1 VSLLC
6 VGEVLVDL
14 IGGDGI
20 PGGAPANV
28 ACHVASLG
36 ERSLLLSRVGND
48 ENGRYLLE
56 WLDARGVRTDLVQTD
71 PACPTGVVR
80 VLPGPRYEIGE
91 PAAWDFIADSD
102 AAAVAAAAP
111 GAVVFGTLAQ
121 RQPVSRK
128 TIRALVATVRA
139 AGVPVLCDL
148 NLRAPFFDEE
158 TVLWSL
164 RHCDLLKLN
173 REELETV
180 SFMLSARG
188 ETGDLFR
195 GLLREFGI
203 GRGVL
208 TAGEKGAWL
217 CEDGE
222 LFHQPAAEAPRVVD
236 AVGAGD
242 AFTAVVSVALQRG
255 VSLRRAGPAAAELSA
270 HVLSRTGG
278 TPVVPDELA
287 ARINSM
293 LAA

>member
-1 VSLLC
+1 VLC
-6 VGEVLVDL
+6 LGEVLVDL
-14 IGGDGI
+14 IGADGI

-36 ERSLLLSRVGND
+36 ERSSLLSRVGND
-48 ENGRYLLE
+48 GNGSYLRE

-111 GAVVFGTLAQ
+111 GGAVVFGTLAQ

>member
-71 PACPTGVVR
+71 PACPTGAVR